1 MQNILTLIA
10 APHNAVLT
18 PRVTN
23 AVRDALALAR
33 GKVASADWLDQ
44 GIACD
49 IPFDGVDLAEAEKVA
64 RVALRTAPVDVIA
77 QRNAPNRRKK
87 ALVADMEST
96 IIRNEMLDEIAFLAD
111 IGEQVADITRRAM
124 NGELDFFAALRERV
138 GLLKDQPASLLDE
151 AATRIKLMPGAQALV
166 ATLKE
171 HGVHTALVSGGFD
184 YYTQPIAEQLGF
196 DEQQANHLILADDK
210 IAGTVREPIL
220 GKEAKL
226 EALQR
231 VAKQRGISEADCITV
246 GDGANDLAMLGAA
259 GMGVAYHA
267 KPTVQQQAKIN
278 IRHGDLTALLYLQGY
293 RADEIFG
300 RG

>member
-18 PRVTN
+18 PRATN

-33 GKVASADWLDQ
+33 GKVGPADWLDP

-64 RVALRTAPVDVIA
+64 KTALRNAPVDVIA
-77 QRNAPNRRKK
+77 QRTSPNRRKK

-96 IIRNEMLDEIAFLAD
+96 IIRNEMLDEIAYLAD
-111 IGEQVADITRRAM
+111 IGEKVADITRRAM
-124 NGELDFFAALRERV
+124 NGELDFFEALRERV
-138 GLLKDQPASLLDE
+138 QLLKGQPATLLDE
-151 AATRIKLMPGAQALV
+151 AATRIKLMPGAQVLV

-184 YYTQPIAEQLGF
+184 HYTGPIAEQLGF
-196 DEQQANHLILADDK
+196 DEQQANHIVIADGA
-210 IAGTVREPIL
+210 IAGTVAEPIL

-231 VAKQRGISEADCITV
+231 VAKARGIAETDCIAV

-259 GMGVAYHA
+259 GLGVAYHA
-267 KPTVQQQAKIN
+267 KPAVQAAAKIN

-293 RADEIFG
+293 RAAEIFG

>member
-1 MQNILTLIA
+1 MQNILSLIT

-18 PRVTN
+18 PRLAS

-33 GKVASADWLDQ
+33 GRVGPADWLDA

-49 IPFDGVDLAEAEKVA
+49 IPFDGVDLKEAEKVA
-64 RVALRTAPVDVIA
+64 RTALRNAPVDVVA
-77 QRNAPNRRKK
+77 QANMPNRRKK

-96 IIRNEMLDEIAFLAD
+96 IIRNEMLDELAYLAE
-111 IGEQVADITRRAM
+111 IGEQVAEITRKAM
-124 NGELDFFAALRERV
+124 NGELDFYAAIRERV
-138 GLLKDQPASLLDE
+138 ALLKGQPASLLDD
-151 AATRIKLMPGAQALV
+151 AAKRIKLMPGANVLIT
-166 ATLKE
+166 TLKS

-184 YYTQPIAEQLGF
+184 YYTGPIAEQLGF
-196 DEQQANHLILADDK
+196 DEQQANRMILENDV
-210 IAGTVREPIL
+210 IAGIAEPIL

-231 VAKQRGISEADCITV
+231 VARAKGIEVSDCIAV

-259 GMGVAYHA
+259 GFGVAYHA
-267 KPTVQQQAKIN
+267 KPVVQQQAKIN
-278 IRHGDLTALLYLQGY
+278 IRHGDLSALLYLQGY

>member
-1 MQNILTLIA
+1 MQSILTLIA

-18 PRVTN
+18 PKLTN

-33 GKVASADWLDQ
+33 GRVGPVDWLDP

-49 IPFDGVDLAEAEKVA
+49 IPFDNVDVREAEKVA
-64 RVALRTAPVDVIA
+64 RVALRNAPVDVIA
-77 QRNAPNRRKK
+77 LPNSPGRRKK

-96 IIRNEMLDEIAFLAD
+96 IIRNEMLDELALLAE
-111 IGEQVADITRRAM
+111 IGEQVAEITAKAM
-124 NGELDFFAALRERV
+124 NGELDFYAAIRERV
-138 GLLKDQPASLLDE
+138 ALLKGQPALLLED
-151 AATRIKLMPGAQALV
+151 AAKRIKLMPGAQALI
-166 ATLKE
+166 ATLKQ
-171 HGVHTALVSGGFD
+171 HGVHCALVSGGFD
-184 YYTQPIAEQLGF
+184 YYTVPIAEQLGF
-196 DEQQANHLILADDK
+196 DEQQANHMILENEQ
-210 IAGTVREPIL
+210 IAGIAEPIL
-220 GKEAKL
+220 GREAKL

-231 VAKQRGISEADCITV
+231 VARERGITLADCITV

-267 KPTVQQQAKIN
+267 KPKVQAEARIN

-293 RADEIFG
+293 RADEIHG